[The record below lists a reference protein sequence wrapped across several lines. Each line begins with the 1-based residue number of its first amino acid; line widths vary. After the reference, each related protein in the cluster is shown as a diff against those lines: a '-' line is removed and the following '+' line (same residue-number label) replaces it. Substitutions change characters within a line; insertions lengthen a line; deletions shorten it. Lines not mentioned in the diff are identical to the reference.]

1 VLQREDAARDDGETD
16 KGGRG
21 DQSRR
26 GLKPGTVV
34 SLTCAQHGRALS
46 VRSRGRSRSD
56 RVGVDE
62 RNADQNDEDELDER
76 SSSRLR
82 VVTQSSVV
90 SSPRTDSR
98 ALEAV
103 QTTRGEAPRRTRTW
117 GESPKAACKTSRQ
130 PGRLAST
137 RLYRSGLLAIARM
150 QPILKD

>member
-1 VLQREDAARDDGETD
+1 MLQREDAARDDGETD

-98 ALEAV
+98 ALEAM
-103 QTTRGEAPRRTRTW
+103 QSARGEASYRTRTC
-117 GESPKAACKTSRQ
+117 ANRRN
-130 PGRLAST
+130 RLAKHQDN
-137 RLYRSGLLAIARM
+137 LAALPAPGFIDPACL
-150 QPILKD
+150 QLHGCSPY

>member
-1 VLQREDAARDDGETD
+1 MLQREGAARDDGETD

-62 RNADQNDEDELDER
+62 QSADQNDEDELDER
-76 SSSRLR
+76 SSSCLR
-82 VVTQSSVV
+82 VVTQSGVV
-90 SSPRTDSR
+90 SNPRTDSR
-98 ALEAV
+98 ALEAM
-103 QTTRGEAPRRTRTW
+103 QSARGEAPRAD
-117 GESPKAACKTSRQ
+117 EDL
-130 PGRLAST
+130 GRIAG
-137 RLYRSGLLAIARM
+137 SGLQKNETTWPLCQHQA
-150 QPILKD
+150 L

>member
-1 VLQREDAARDDGETD
+1 MLQREDAARDDGETD

-90 SSPRTDSR
+90 SSPRN
-98 ALEAV
+98 
-103 QTTRGEAPRRTRTW
+103 
-117 GESPKAACKTSRQ
+117 
-130 PGRLAST
+130 RLASP
-137 RLYRSGLLAIARM
+137 RGGANHPRGGAPADKDLGRIAESGLQNIKTTWPPCQHQAL
-150 QPILKD
+150 